1 MAELQNILNPDGNIQ
16 DVKPVLLLYTDGGP
30 DHRVNF
36 MSVKASLISLF
47 KALDLDML
55 VAVRTAPNAS
65 WRNPPE
71 RIMSILNLALNCVGL
86 MRREMSQEFE
96 NYIKSCNT
104 MNNIRASAVKH
115 EGLHEAF
122 ADSLEPVKILL
133 SGLFSRLSLKGKQF
147 KIFQAATDEEISVLW
162 GFIRAIDGS
171 IGEDDKS
178 AADLKGKKSLE
189 EFVDHCCISRHY
201 FFVIKKCGS
210 QNCSICSPPRSP
222 ADIFASLH
230 QIPDP
235 VPDGDHYK
243 PFHELY
249 GKVNTS
255 EMHRPSLKKE
265 NTVVMATNKRTVPIK
280 TSAQTANSVKSTVQ
294 CTECNK
300 PRVLYS
306 QKALSS
312 SEKQILM
319 RFLQFYQYTCGA
331 DIQTLKNDKAPRV
344 CQVLEKVFVR
354 DHSCCD
360 DVEIPYFSSKA
371 FVDICVKCGS
381 KNNLQKQGGVH
392 PMCQDC
398 HDKCSTVP
406 VAVRSKRSSSATSST
421 VAKKSKK

>member
-1 MAELQNILNPDGNIQ
+1 
-16 DVKPVLLLYTDGGP
+16 
-30 DHRVNF
+30 
-36 MSVKASLISLF
+36 
-47 KALDLDML
+47 
-55 VAVRTAPNAS
+55 
-65 WRNPPE
+65 
-71 RIMSILNLALNCVGL
+71 
-86 MRREMSQEFE
+86 
-96 NYIKSCNT
+96 
-104 MNNIRASAVKH
+104 
-115 EGLHEAF
+115 
-122 ADSLEPVKILL
+122 
-133 SGLFSRLSLKGKQF
+133 
-147 KIFQAATDEEISVLW
+147 
-162 GFIRAIDGS
+162 
-171 IGEDDKS
+171 
-178 AADLKGKKSLE
+178 
-189 EFVDHCCISRHY
+189 
-201 FFVIKKCGS
+201 
-210 QNCSICSPPRSP
+210 
-222 ADIFASLH
+222 
-230 QIPDP
+230 
-235 VPDGDHYK
+235 
-243 PFHELY
+243 
-249 GKVNTS
+249 
-255 EMHRPSLKKE
+255 MHRPSLKKE

-280 TSAQTANSVKSTVQ
+280 TSAQTANSVKSMVQ